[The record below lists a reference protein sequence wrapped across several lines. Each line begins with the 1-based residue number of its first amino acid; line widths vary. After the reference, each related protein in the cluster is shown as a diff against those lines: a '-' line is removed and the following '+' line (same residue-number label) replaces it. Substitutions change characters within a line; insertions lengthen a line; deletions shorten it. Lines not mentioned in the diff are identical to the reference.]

1 MQTTTGVSL
10 QRYKEIAEV
19 LYEWGF
25 ISTVLEDLS
34 PGLRNMDISTRLHP
48 QIRGMTVYERMRHV
62 LEDLGPTFVKFGQI
76 LSTRREMISPEM

>member
-1 MQTTTGVSL
+1 MQTQTGVSL
-10 QRYKEIAEV
+10 KRYRKIAEV

-25 ISTVLEDLS
+25 GTTLLEDLS
-34 PGLRNMDISTRLHP
+34 PGLRNMNIGDRLHP

-76 LSTRREMISPEM
+76 LSTRREMI